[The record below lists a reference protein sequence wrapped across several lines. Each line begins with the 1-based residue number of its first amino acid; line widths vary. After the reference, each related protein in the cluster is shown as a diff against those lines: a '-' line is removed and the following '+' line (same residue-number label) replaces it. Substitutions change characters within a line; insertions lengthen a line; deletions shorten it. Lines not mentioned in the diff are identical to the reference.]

1 MTLIDQHGR
10 RLTKLR
16 LSLIDACNMRCPYC
30 MPEAPVFMKK
40 EQWLK
45 VSEIEE
51 LVKKLVYFGI
61 EEVRLTGGEP
71 LLRPDFL
78 EITQQLSL
86 LPLKSLSVTTNAVHL
101 SKHLKELKKTKIKK
115 INISLDSLQRDT
127 FHRLSG
133 IDELETVLEAI
144 FRAQELGFEV
154 KINCVV
160 MRGINDHEIL
170 DFVKFSS
177 SHQLPVRFLELMK
190 IGVMARES
198 AHQYFF
204 PLSEMKKIISTH
216 FDLNA
221 MNDAHDSTSKNFKVG
236 TARIGFIAS
245 ETDEFCSGCSRL
257 RIDAKGLV
265 YPCLF
270 KDQGVSLK
278 NKTLDEIGVI
288 LNLIKNEK
296 PITRLPSVERVM
308 HAIGG

>member
-10 RLTKLR
+10 RLKKLR

-30 MPEAPVFMKK
+30 MPDNPVFMKRD
-40 EQWLK
+40 QWLSVK
-45 VSEIEE
+45 EVNDLVS
-51 LVKKLVYFGI
+51 KLLTFGI
-61 EEVRLTGGEP
+61 DEVRLTGGEP

-78 EITQQLSL
+78 EIAQTLSL
-86 LPLKSLSVTTNAVHL
+86 LPLKSLSVTTNGVHL
-101 SKHLKELKKTKIKK
+101 SKLLIDLKKTKIKK

-127 FHRLSG
+127 FRRLSG
-133 IDELETVLEAI
+133 LDELETVLEAI

-160 MRGINDHEIL
+160 MRGLNHPELL

-177 SHQLPVRFLELMK
+177 THQIPVRFLELMK

-204 PLSEMKKIISTH
+204 SQQEMKEIILSQH
-216 FDLNA
+216 ALIPLKSE
-221 MNDAHDSTSKNFKVG
+221 HDSTSTNFKVG

-257 RIDAKGLV
+257 RVDATGKI

-270 KDQGVSLK
+270 KDQGVSLRGK
-278 NKTLDEIGVI
+278 NLAEISQI
-288 LNLIKNEK
+288 LNIIKDEK
-296 PITRLPSVERVM
+296 PLTRLPSVERVM
-308 HAIGG
+308 HMIGG

>member
-10 RLTKLR
+10 RLKKLR

-30 MPEAPVFMKK
+30 MPDNPVFMKK
-40 EQWLK
+40 DQWLSVK
-45 VSEIEE
+45 EVEDLVS
-51 LVKKLVYFGI
+51 KLLSFGI

-78 EITQQLSL
+78 EIAQALSL
-86 LPLKSLSVTTNAVHL
+86 LPLKSLSLTTNAVHL
-101 SKHLKELKKTKIKK
+101 SQLLIDLKKTKIRK
-115 INISLDSLQRDT
+115 INISLDSLQRDM
-127 FHRLSG
+127 FKRLSG
-133 IDELETVLEAI
+133 LDELETVLEAI

-160 MRGINDHEIL
+160 MRGLNHPELL

-177 SHQLPVRFLELMK
+177 THQIPVPFLELMK

-204 PLSEMKKIISTH
+204 SQQEMKDIILSQHT
-216 FDLNA
+216 LTLLKSEQ
-221 MNDAHDSTSKNFKVG
+221 DSTSTNFKVG
-236 TARIGFIAS
+236 SARIGFIAS

-257 RIDAKGLV
+257 RVDATGKV

-270 KDQGVSLK
+270 KDQGVSLRGK
-278 NKTLDEIGVI
+278 DLEEISQI
-288 LNLIKNEK
+288 LNIIKDEK
-296 PITRLPSVERVM
+296 PLTRLPSVERVM
-308 HAIGG
+308 HMIGG